1 MSDQRVSSLRVTE
14 HAAAFATPAAIDATD
29 LPVWRM
35 TAAMQLA
42 VALGLVIATIGT
54 LTSRVDVVLIALP
67 LLASAA
73 IGFDRRP
80 PGDAR
85 STLRVDVARR
95 LAEDDTSVFTYRV
108 AIEAPLHTEL
118 VHLRI
123 APQGARV
130 HELFLAPRDVTIV
143 TGRVPVVHSGRQ
155 RVVEVSY
162 RLHGADGAWLSLP
175 TPTNVAERVVDPVL
189 AVIASIPLPHRLTG
203 LTGAHASARPGDGGE
218 FRDLHPYA
226 PGDRLRRIDW
236 KATARRSQGF
246 GDLYVRRTDATSDAT
261 VVLVIDSRDDVG
273 ERIESWSVDT
283 DGVAGLSSMDLAREA
298 AASLAVSAIGG
309 GDRVSLI
316 DLAAYDGLVVAGSGK
331 RHLDRLLRRIAVSG
345 PSGFRPSRRRA
356 PVVSAGAIVYLL
368 SPLLDDDVTAIA
380 TLWRASGHRVIAVDV
395 LPAPRLDGSA
405 PNTRI
410 AHRLLM
416 AERRRRI
423 AGVRANGVEMFRWQE
438 DAEQPS
444 RSVVLRTLA
453 RAGQR
458 RR

>member
-1 MSDQRVSSLRVTE
+1 MSAVRKSAVRVSEGSV
-14 HAAAFATPAAIDATD
+14 AFDTPAAVDSSDYPA
-29 LPVWRM
+29 WRM
-35 TAAMQLA
+35 TASIEMA
-42 VALGLVIATIGT
+42 VLLGLVIATIGT

-80 PGDAR
+80 LAGAQR
-85 STLRVDVARR
+85 RVRVDVARH
-95 LAEDDTSVFTYRV
+95 ADTEGMSAFVYRV
-108 AIEAPLHTEL
+108 SIETPLHTEL
-118 VHLRI
+118 VHVRMSL
-123 APQGARV
+123 QGA
-130 HELFLAPRDVTIV
+130 HAYELIVAPGDVASV
-143 TGRVPVVHSGRQ
+143 TGRLPVVHSGRQ
-155 RVVEVSY
+155 RVVDVSY
-162 RLHGADGAWLSLP
+162 RLVGVDGGWLSPP
-175 TPTNVAERVVDPVL
+175 TARAVVERVVDPAL
-189 AVIASIPLPHRLTG
+189 AALAAIPLPHRLTG
-203 LTGAHASARPGDGGE
+203 LTGMHASARPGDGGE

-226 PGDRLRRIDW
+226 AGDRLRRIDW

-273 ERIESWSVDT
+273 ERIESWSGERGGGT
-283 DGVAGLSSMDLAREA
+283 GLSSMDLAREA
-298 AASLAVSAIGG
+298 AASLAVAAIGT

-316 DLAAYDGLVVAGSGK
+316 DLGAYDGLVVAGSGK

-356 PVVSAGAIVYLL
+356 PVVPAGAIVYVL

-395 LPAPRLDGSA
+395 LPAPLFDGSA
-405 PNTRI
+405 QHTRL
-410 AHRLLM
+410 AHRLVM

-423 AGVRANGVEMFRWQE
+423 AGVRANGVELFRWQE

-444 RSVVLRTLA
+444 RAVVLRTLA

>member
-1 MSDQRVSSLRVTE
+1 
-14 HAAAFATPAAIDATD
+14 
-29 LPVWRM
+29 M
-35 TAAMQLA
+35 TASIQLA
-42 VALGLVIATIGT
+42 VIVGLALAALGT

-73 IGFDRRP
+73 IGLDGQPR
-80 PGDAR
+80 GVLR
-85 STLRVDVARR
+85 SILRVDVTRYSDTKRR
-95 LAEDDTSVFTYRV
+95 SEFAYSV
-108 AIEAPLHTEL
+108 AIEAPIETEL

-123 APQGARV
+123 TPQGSRV
-130 HELFLAPRDVTIV
+130 HELIVAPQGVAAV
-143 TGRVPVVHSGRQ
+143 TGRLPVVHSGRQ
-155 RVVEVSY
+155 SVVDVSY
-162 RLHGADGAWLSLP
+162 RLIGAEGGWASPPKP
-175 TPTNVAERVVDPVL
+175 THAAERVVDPAI
-189 AVIASIPLPHRLTG
+189 AVIASLPLPHRLAG

-261 VVLVIDSRDDVG
+261 IVLVLDSRDDVG
-273 ERIESWSVDT
+273 ERIASWSVERSE
-283 DGVAGLSSMDLAREA
+283 VSGLSSMDLAREA
-298 AASLAVSAIGG
+298 AASLAAAAIGG

-316 DLAAYDGLVVAGSGK
+316 DLAAHDGLVTAGSGK
-331 RHLDRLLRRIAVSG
+331 RHLDRLLRRIAISG
-345 PSGFRPSRRRA
+345 SSGFRPSRRRA
-356 PVVSAGAIVYLL
+356 PVVPVGAIVYLL
-368 SPLLDDDVTAIA
+368 SPLLDDDVASIA
-380 TLWRASGHRVIAVDV
+380 KLWRASGHRVIAVDI
-395 LPAPRLDGSA
+395 LPAPILDGSELH
-405 PNTRI
+405 TRV

-423 AGVRANGVEMFRWQE
+423 ADVSANGIETFRWQE